1 MAVEETT
8 AEPCRCMQWY
18 IRGLHRVG
26 GRQLTS
32 VIISA
37 TSKTQVIQIWS
48 LRQMTLPFKV
58 LSHRQAT
65 EGFNTNLPNKTNK
78 VLFLYPQRIFMT
90 RTRNYNAPCRLRA
103 RPGVHMK
110 PWQKLKKLPS
120 LFTTS
125 GVRSGERA
133 P

>member
-1 MAVEETT
+1 LALEETT
-8 AEPCRCMQWY
+8 AEPCRCMQWH
-18 IRGLHRVG
+18 IRGLHHVRD
-26 GRQLTS
+26 RNLTS
-32 VIISA
+32 VSIPP
-37 TSKTQVIQIWS
+37 TSKTQVVQTWS
-48 LRQMTLPFKV
+48 LWQMTLSFKV

-65 EGFNTNLPNKTNK
+65 EGFNTNLPNKTNN
-78 VLFLYPQRIFMT
+78 VLFLYPQRIFM
-90 RTRNYNAPCRLRA
+90 RTRNYNAPWRIRA

-110 PWQKLKKLPS
+110 PWQKLTKLPS